1 MYNTFLEMLISNS
14 IYLFEYAPKRK
25 GHFFMQSGR
34 IEDFKE
40 LSQFRD
46 LKDFNH
52 HFEQWMTDL
61 KDQFTKSETI
71 ALKRL
76 VRFSAKIPGVCN
88 AKIQTIV
95 SATHK
100 HSEMGGISRSTFE
113 RMLRKAKK
121 FGLIHV
127 LHTQSQN
134 GRQGHSVY
142 VFQKYPTKQES
153 ESILNEVSETG
164 SNDAAETESIDVPN
178 KKLSENETI
187 NLINKRNEPLNS
199 SFVSNKIP
207 SAFTNLVKCFYDDA
221 KMIEEFYKVVKIST
235 RCLSYYTEEDKL
247 ELAVKAFKQLVRN
260 MKLNKRKIK
269 NVFGYYWGIC
279 NKMLDEEY
287 FEILKEGLT
296 ISSGSCPRED
306 YEFLF

>member
-1 MYNTFLEMLISNS
+1 M
-14 IYLFEYAPKRK
+14 K
-25 GHFFMQSGR
+25 SGN
-34 IEDFKE
+34 IEQFKE

-46 LKDFNH
+46 LKDFNN

-88 AKIQTIV
+88 AKIQSIV

-121 FGLIHV
+121 FGLIHII
-127 LHTQSQN
+127 HTQSKN

-142 VFQKYPTKQES
+142 VFQKYPTKQET
-153 ESILNEVSETG
+153 EPILNE
-164 SNDAAETESIDVPN
+164 AAEAGSIDAPN
-178 KKLSENETI
+178 KKPSKNKTI
-187 NLINKRNEPLNS
+187 NLKNKRTMALNS

-221 KMIEEFYKVVKIST
+221 WTIEEFYKVVHVSI

-260 MKLNKRKIK
+260 MKLKKTKIK

-287 FEILKEGLT
+287 FEILNYT
-296 ISSGSCPRED
+296 
-306 YEFLF
+306 

>member
-1 MYNTFLEMLISNS
+1 M
-14 IYLFEYAPKRK
+14 K
-25 GHFFMQSGR
+25 SGR

-40 LSQFRD
+40 LSQFHD
-46 LKDFNH
+46 IKDFNN

-61 KDQFTKSETI
+61 KEKFTKSETI

-88 AKIQTIV
+88 ANIQTIV
-95 SATHK
+95 AATHQ

-127 LHTQSQN
+127 IHTHAQN

-142 VFQKYPTKQES
+142 IFQKYPTKQET
-153 ESILNEVSETG
+153 ESILNEAA
-164 SNDAAETESIDVPN
+164 DAGSIDVPN
-178 KKLSENETI
+178 KKPSESKTI
-187 NLINKRNEPLNS
+187 NLKNKRTMALNS

-207 SAFTNLVKCFYDDA
+207 SAFTNLVKCFFDDA
-221 KMIEEFYKVVKIST
+221 WTIEEFYKVVRVST
-235 RCLSYYTEEDKL
+235 RWLTYYTEEDKL
-247 ELAVKAFKQLVRN
+247 ELAVKAFKQLVRSL
-260 MKLNKRKIK
+260 KLKKTRIK
-269 NVFGYYWGIC
+269 NIFGYYWGIC

-287 FEILKEGLT
+287 FEILKEGFFH
-296 ISSGSCPRED
+296 SGSCSND
-306 YEFLF
+306 GYEPLF

>member
-1 MYNTFLEMLISNS
+1 
-14 IYLFEYAPKRK
+14 
-25 GHFFMQSGR
+25 MQSGR
-34 IEDFKE
+34 IENFKD

-46 LKDFNH
+46 LKDFNN

-95 SATHK
+95 SATHQ

-127 LHTQSQN
+127 IHTQSQN
-134 GRQGHSVY
+134 GRQAHSIY
-142 VFQKYPTKQES
+142 VFQKYPTKQDAS
-153 ESILNEVSETG
+153 SILN
-164 SNDAAETESIDVPN
+164 DAADAESIEVPN
-178 KKLSENETI
+178 KKPSKNETI
-187 NLINKRNEPLNS
+187 NLKNKRKMALNS

-221 KMIEEFYKVVKIST
+221 WTIEEYYKVVRVST

-260 MKLNKRKIK
+260 IKQKKTRIK

-287 FEILKEGLT
+287 FEILDLA
-296 ISSGSCPRED
+296 
-306 YEFLF
+306 FNQ

>member
-1 MYNTFLEMLISNS
+1 M
-14 IYLFEYAPKRK
+14 K
-25 GHFFMQSGR
+25 SGN
-34 IEDFKE
+34 IEQFKE

-46 LKDFNH
+46 LKDFNN

-88 AKIQTIV
+88 AKIQSIV

-121 FGLIHV
+121 FGLIHII
-127 LHTQSQN
+127 HTQSKN

-142 VFQKYPTKQES
+142 VFQKYPTKKES
-153 ESILNEVSETG
+153 QPILKE
-164 SNDAAETESIDVPN
+164 AAEAGLIDAPN
-178 KKLSENETI
+178 KKPSKNKAI
-187 NLINKRNEPLNS
+187 NLEFKRTMALNS

-207 SAFTNLVKCFYDDA
+207 SAFTNLVKCFFDDA
-221 KMIEEFYKVVKIST
+221 WTIEEFYKVVHVST
-235 RCLSYYTEEDKL
+235 RCLSYYTEENKL

-260 MKLNKRKIK
+260 IKLKKTKIK

-287 FEILKEGLT
+287 FEILN
-296 ISSGSCPRED
+296 
-306 YEFLF
+306 FA

>member
-1 MYNTFLEMLISNS
+1 M
-14 IYLFEYAPKRK
+14 K
-25 GHFFMQSGR
+25 SGN
-34 IEDFKE
+34 IEQFKE

-46 LKDFNH
+46 LKDFNN

-88 AKIQTIV
+88 AKIQSIV

-121 FGLIHV
+121 FGLIHII
-127 LHTQSQN
+127 HTQSKN

-142 VFQKYPTKQES
+142 VFQKYPTNKES
-153 ESILNEVSETG
+153 QPILKE
-164 SNDAAETESIDVPN
+164 AAEAGSIDAPN
-178 KKLSENETI
+178 KKPSKNKAI
-187 NLINKRNEPLNS
+187 NLEFKRTMALNS

-207 SAFTNLVKCFYDDA
+207 SAFTNLVKCFFDDA
-221 KMIEEFYKVVKIST
+221 WTIEEFYKVVHVST

-260 MKLNKRKIK
+260 IKLKKTKIN

-287 FEILKEGLT
+287 FEILN
-296 ISSGSCPRED
+296 
-306 YEFLF
+306 FA

>member
-1 MYNTFLEMLISNS
+1 M
-14 IYLFEYAPKRK
+14 R
-25 GHFFMQSGR
+25 SGR

-46 LKDFNH
+46 LKDFNN

-76 VRFSAKIPGVCN
+76 VRFSAKIPGICN

-95 SATHK
+95 SATHQ

-127 LHTQSQN
+127 IHTHSQN

-142 VFQKYPTKQES
+142 VFQKYQTKQEA
-153 ESILNEVSETG
+153 ELILNEAPEAG
-164 SNDAAETESIDVPN
+164 SIEAPN
-178 KKLSENETI
+178 KNPSKNKTI
-187 NLINKRNEPLNS
+187 NLKNIRTMALNS
-199 SFVSNKIP
+199 SFASNKIP

-221 KMIEEFYKVVKIST
+221 WTIEEFYKVVHVST
-235 RCLSYYTEEDKL
+235 RCLSYYTEKDKL

-260 MKLNKRKIK
+260 IKLKKTRIK
-269 NVFGYYWGIC
+269 NVSGYYWGIC

-287 FEILKEGLT
+287 FEIVKEGLT
-296 ISSGSCPRED
+296 RSGSCSREG
-306 YEFLF
+306 YELLF